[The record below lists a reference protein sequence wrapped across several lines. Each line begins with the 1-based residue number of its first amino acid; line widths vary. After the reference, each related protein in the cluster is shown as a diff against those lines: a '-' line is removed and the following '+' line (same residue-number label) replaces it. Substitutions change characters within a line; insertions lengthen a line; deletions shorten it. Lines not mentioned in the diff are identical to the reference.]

1 MEEQIICL
9 DSTILIDYFRQ
20 KDKTKSTF
28 FELLK
33 KYKLFAVSAVTEY
46 EVLIGSNTEQDL
58 FWNSLFERITVLPFD
73 KETNKTA
80 VKIFRQLKSKN
91 KLIAIPDIL
100 IGATALA
107 HKIPLATLNKKHF
120 ERIEGLNII

>member
-33 KYKLFAVSAVTEY
+33 KAKLFAVSAVTEY
-46 EVLIGSNTEQDL
+46 EVLIGSNAEQDV
-58 FWNSLFERITVLPFD
+58 FWNSFFEQITVLPFD
-73 KETNKTA
+73 KVTNKTA
-80 VKIFRQLKSKN
+80 VKIFRQMKSKN

-100 IGATALA
+100 IGATAMT
-107 HKIPLATLNKKHF
+107 HKIPIATLNKKHF
-120 ERIEGLNII
+120 ERIEGLEII